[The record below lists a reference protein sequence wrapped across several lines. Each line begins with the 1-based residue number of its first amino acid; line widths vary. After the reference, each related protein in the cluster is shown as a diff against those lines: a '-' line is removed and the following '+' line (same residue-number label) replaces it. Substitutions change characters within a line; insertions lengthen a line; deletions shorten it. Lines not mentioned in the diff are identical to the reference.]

1 MASHSN
7 DHEYISDDERFAD
20 YEVDDWDEAAYQRE
34 YEQTHLHI
42 SPDATMDNKA
52 PIIPSTEAPSPLQTN
67 NMHYCKPTG
76 PNDNNNSRG
85 SGVSPKVVDPGPWE
99 SHERPLH
106 QPVCRHVQIPS
117 EQKAHVGGSFDYIQ
131 PRDVHQSPFLTDPYP
146 PYEGSYE
153 TTYLPVGP
161 PIFFNSPP
169 VDNVVDRA
177 VIAPVQPPVAIAPV
191 PQVSLANHIHLQR
204 T

>member
-1 MASHSN
+1 MFAITPRPIHRPFESIMASHSN

-20 YEVDDWDEAAYQRE
+20 YEVYDWDEAAYQRE

-52 PIIPSTEAPSPLQTN
+52 PIIPSTEAPYPLQTN
-67 NMHYCKPTG
+67 DVHYCKPTG

-106 QPVCRHVQIPS
+106 QPVYRHVQIPS
-117 EQKAHVGGSFDYIQ
+117 EQKAPVGGGFDCK
-131 PRDVHQSPFLTDPYP
+131 PERHLVHFQ
-146 PYEGSYE
+146 G
-153 TTYLPVGP
+153 
-161 PIFFNSPP
+161 
-169 VDNVVDRA
+169 
-177 VIAPVQPPVAIAPV
+177 
-191 PQVSLANHIHLQR
+191 
-204 T
+204 